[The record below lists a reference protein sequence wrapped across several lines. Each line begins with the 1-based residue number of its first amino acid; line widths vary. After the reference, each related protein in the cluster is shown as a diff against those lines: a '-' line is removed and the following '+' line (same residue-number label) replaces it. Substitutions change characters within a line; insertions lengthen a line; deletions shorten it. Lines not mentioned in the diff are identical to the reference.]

1 MIDNSIADD
10 AAAQDPVRILLV
22 DDHPMM
28 RRGLRDLLAME
39 DDMDPVGEAGDG
51 PDAIRLALELEPDLI
66 LLDLNMPGMDGLE
79 TLRGMRDREVDARII
94 MFTVSDDQTD
104 VLQALRQGADGYLLK
119 DMDADD
125 LVEHVRLAARGK
137 LALSPEL
144 TMVLAEAIRE
154 RPKTPSQVQ
163 AANLTKREKDVL
175 KLISKGLSNKMIA
188 RRLDIAEGT
197 VKVHVKRLLNKLG
210 MRSRTEA
217 AVWVVENNIT

>member
-1 MIDNSIADD
+1 MTE
-10 AAAQDPVRILLV
+10 QDITRILLV

-39 DDMDPVGEAGDG
+39 DDLHPVGEAGSG
-51 PDAIRLALELEPDLI
+51 QEALRVAQELEPDLI

-79 TLRGMRDREVDARII
+79 TLKRLRDAEVDARII
-94 MFTVSDDQTD
+94 MFTVSDDQSH
-104 VLQALRQGADGYLLK
+104 VLEALRNGADGYLLK
-119 DMDADD
+119 DMDAEQ
-125 LVEHVRLAARGK
+125 LVAQVRLAARGK

-154 RPKTPSQVQ
+154 RPKTSSQVQ
-163 AANLTKREKDVL
+163 ASSLTKREKDVL
-175 KLISKGLSNKMIA
+175 RWIAKGQSNKMIA
-188 RRLDIAEGT
+188 RKLDITEGT

-217 AVWVVENNIT
+217 AVWVVENQLL